1 MKELIMSFLLF
12 FLKQDEEKAFV
23 AVMRVIIEIIRESMG
38 DGSTKWGGM
47 DMATRSNRT
56 AQIWF
61 LVALILVTGAFL
73 IILAV
78 NMFGVND
85 VSNGEKPPVLNTE
98 LKIPQILEDK
108 NPDPKASEYVLE
120 AMSGQ
125 SQFLENRK
133 TNTIGYNGSY
143 LGPVLKMRKGEE
155 VSVML
160 KNSLGVSTTIHWHGL
175 IVDGDDD
182 GGPHQG
188 VRPGETWTPEFVVD
202 QNAATLW
209 YHPHL
214 METTANQVYQGLSGL
229 IFIEDEVSDKLNIP
243 KDYGVNDI
251 PLIVQDRRF
260 YTDGSFNYQ
269 VNMMGPVPG
278 NVMLVNGTIGPYF
291 NVTEGIVRFRI
302 LNASNSENFEFR
314 LSDGETFYQIAS
326 DGGFLSVPV
335 ERRSL
340 FLAPSERAEI
350 LVDFRK
356 SKEPLS
362 LLASGREVL
371 SFNFDGTDTDYGEI
385 PETLAVIDEIPLGS
399 SPNERTF
406 AMQSM
411 GISGTINGKYFDMDR
426 IDEMVKLGET
436 EIWTI
441 TNFGGM
447 MQGLGHPFHVHGTQ
461 FQILSRNG
469 QKPSLAESGFKDTV
483 FVAVGEEVRI
493 KVRFTHK
500 GVYMYHCHILE
511 HEDNGMMGQFIVE

>member
-1 MKELIMSFLLF
+1 
-12 FLKQDEEKAFV
+12 
-23 AVMRVIIEIIRESMG
+23 MG
-38 DGSTKWGGM
+38 KDLRSGGGM
-47 DMATRSNRT
+47 DMATRSNKT
-56 AQIWF
+56 ALVWF

-73 IILAV
+73 IILAI
-78 NMFGVND
+78 NMFGVSD
-85 VSNGEKPPVLNTE
+85 VSNGENPPVLNTE
-98 LKIPQILEDK
+98 LKIPLILEDK
-108 NPDPKASEYVLE
+108 NPDPKASEYLLE

-143 LGPVLKMRKGEE
+143 LGPVIKMRKGEE
-155 VSVML
+155 VNITL

-175 IVDGDDD
+175 IVDGEDD

-188 VRPGETWTPEFVVD
+188 IKPGETWTPEFVVD

-214 METTANQVYQGLSGL
+214 MEETANQVYQGLSGL

-243 KDYGVNDI
+243 HDYGVNDI
-251 PLIVQDRRF
+251 PLIVQDRNF
-260 YTDGSFNYQ
+260 NADGSFDYQ

-278 NVMLVNGTIGPYF
+278 NVMVVNGTISPYF
-291 NVTEGIVRFRI
+291 NVKEGIVRFRI

-314 LSDGETFYQIAS
+314 LSDEETFYQIAS
-326 DGGFLSVPV
+326 DGGFLSAPV
-335 ERRSL
+335 ERRTL

-362 LLASGREVL
+362 LLASGNEVL
-371 SFNFDGTDTDYGEI
+371 SFNLEGMDTAYGEI
-385 PETLAVIDEIPLGS
+385 PETLAVIEEIPLGS

-411 GISGTINGKYFDMDR
+411 GISGTINGKYFDMER
-426 IDEMVKLGET
+426 IDETVKLGET

-441 TNFGGM
+441 TNVGGM
-447 MQGLGHPFHVHGTQ
+447 MQGLGHPFHVHV
-461 FQILSRNG
+461 
-469 QKPSLAESGFKDTV
+469 PSFKS
-483 FVAVGEEVRI
+483 
-493 KVRFTHK
+493 
-500 GVYMYHCHILE
+500 
-511 HEDNGMMGQFIVE
+511 

>member
-1 MKELIMSFLLF
+1 
-12 FLKQDEEKAFV
+12 
-23 AVMRVIIEIIRESMG
+23 
-38 DGSTKWGGM
+38 
-47 DMATRSNRT
+47 MAARNNRS
-56 AQIWF
+56 ALIWF
-61 LVALILVTGAFL
+61 LVALIIITGAFL
-73 IILAV
+73 VILAINLFRV
-78 NMFGVND
+78 ENVND
-85 VSNGEKPPVLNTE
+85 TENPPVFGYE
-98 LKIPQILEDK
+98 LKIPHILEDQ

-125 SQFLENRK
+125 SQFFENRM

-143 LGPVLKMRKGEE
+143 LGPVIKMRKGEE
-155 VSVML
+155 VSVTL
-160 KNSLGVSTTIHWHGL
+160 KNSLGISTTIHWHGL

-188 VRPGETWTPEFVVD
+188 IRPGETWTPEFVVD

-214 METTANQVYQGLSGL
+214 METTSNQVYQGLSGL
-229 IFIEDEVSDKLNIP
+229 IYIEDEVSDKLNLP

-260 YTDGSFNYQ
+260 NSDGSFNYQ

-278 NVMLVNGTIGPYF
+278 NVMLVNGTVSPYF

-314 LSDGETFYQIAS
+314 LSDGENFYQIAS
-326 DGGFLSVPV
+326 DGGFLSAPV

-350 LVDFRK
+350 LVDFRN

-371 SFNFDGTDTDYGEI
+371 SFNIEETNTEYGEI
-385 PETLAVIDEIPLGS
+385 PETLTVIEDIPLGS

-426 IDEMVKLGET
+426 IDETVKLGET

-441 TNFGGM
+441 VNVGGM
-447 MQGLGHPFHVHGTQ
+447 MQSSAGHPFHVHGTQ

-469 QKPSLAESGFKDTV
+469 QKASPAESGFKDTV
-483 FVAVGEEVRI
+483 FVSVGEEVKI